1 MKVRLHPV
9 VLSLACCVLPL
20 TAARASDSTAAPF
33 AFVDPDDASVAE
45 IRQLGDRTIDQ
56 AGNAM
61 MLELRRELAAKAPA
75 LAVGGVH
82 LKNYKLPAM
91 SPGQPAVTAIHR
103 TSLKVR
109 NPANAPDAADRA
121 ALELVQRQLVDG
133 DHVSPVLVQKVALP
147 GQAPEWRVYRPL
159 AVLKQ
164 CLDCHG
170 DDGHL
175 AAGVADTLKVFYP
188 TDTAINYR
196 PGEWRG
202 MFRVSITV
210 PAKGT

>member
-1 MKVRLHPV
+1 MKVRLNPV

-20 TAARASDSTAAPF
+20 TAPASDSTTTPF

-45 IRQLGDRTIDQ
+45 VRQLGDHTIDQ

-61 MLELRRELAAKAPA
+61 MLELRRELATKTPA
-75 LAVGGVH
+75 LAIGGLH
-82 LKNYKLPAM
+82 LKNYKVPPAQA
-91 SPGQPAVTAIHR
+91 GQPAITAVHR

-121 ALELVQRQLVDG
+121 ALDLVQRQLVDG
-133 DHVSPVLVQKVALP
+133 EHVSPVLVQKVEHP
-147 GQAPEWRVYRPL
+147 GQPVEWRVYRPL
-159 AVLKQ
+159 VVLKQ

-175 AAGVADTLKVFYP
+175 APGVADTLKVFFP

-202 MFRVSITV
+202 MFRVSITLP
-210 PAKGT
+210 PAGT